1 MVSQSVGPSVVHINT
16 QGGGTGLLPLAT
28 TRRPHFPS
36 EGQGSGFVVD
46 GSGYILTNDHVV
58 RGAGG
63 ITVSLADGRKV
74 AATLVGADPE
84 TDLAVLKIN
93 ADKLTPA
100 VWGDSDAM
108 EVGALVWAVG
118 SPFGL
123 ERSITSGI
131 LSAKHRAGMAG
142 SLHQDF
148 LQSDA
153 AVNPGNSGGPL
164 VDNHGRVI
172 GINTAIVGDA
182 YQGISFS
189 IPSNVAR
196 EVFERIKA
204 DGLVRRGWLGVQ
216 LADMTEEKAAALG
229 LTDVTGVYIVGLF
242 QQPEGSP
249 AQRAGIL
256 GGDVILSWNDHEVKR
271 PADLSRLVARTEIG
285 STAKVVVFRDNQ
297 ELPLEVV
304 VGERPLQLD

>member
-1 MVSQSVGPSVVHINT
+1 
-16 QGGGTGLLPLAT
+16 
-28 TRRPHFPS
+28 
-36 EGQGSGFVVD
+36 
-46 GSGYILTNDHVV
+46 
-58 RGAGG
+58 
-63 ITVSLADGRKV
+63 
-74 AATLVGADPE
+74 
-84 TDLAVLKIN
+84 VLKID

-204 DGLVRRGWLGVQ
+204 DGMVRRGWLGVQ
-216 LADMTEEKAAALG
+216 LAEMTEEQATELG
-229 LTDVTGVYIVGLF
+229 LAKVTGVYIVGLF
-242 QQPEGSP
+242 QQPDGSP

-256 GGDVILSWNDHEVKR
+256 GGDVILRWNDREVSR

-285 STAKVVVFRDNQ
+285 STAKVVVLRNKQ
-297 ELPLEVV
+297 ELPLEVI